1 VAVPIDGNEAVARVA
16 HALSETIALYPIT
29 PASPMGE
36 LADARS
42 AAGRANVWGVVP
54 TVAQLQ
60 SGGRPGRVRA
70 GQLPRDPDAVLEP
83 APRLVSR
90 A

>member
-1 VAVPIDGNEAVARVA
+1 MAVPIDGNEAVARVA

-60 SGGRPGRVRA
+60 SEADPAGFERA
-70 GQLPRDPDAVLEP
+70 NYLATLTRYSSQ
-83 APRLVSR
+83 RLGW
-90 A
+90 